1 VVAALGGN
9 ALIRRHEDGDVET
22 QRRNVEIAAA
32 ALAPVAGEHEL
43 IVTHGNGPQIGL
55 LAMQSANGSG
65 PPVPLDILGA
75 ESEGLIG
82 YMVAQG
88 LENVLPE
95 REVAT
100 VLTQVVIDPDDPA
113 FGRPTKPIGPVYLTR
128 EAAFVMAKDHH
139 WDIAADGDVWRRV
152 VASPEPQRI
161 VELKTIEL
169 GVEAGVIVVCVGGGG
184 VPVVVDEAGRV
195 SGVEAVID
203 KDLAASLLARQLG
216 ADALLLLTDVAGV
229 ETDFGAP
236 GSEVISAATPEQ
248 LRELDLA
255 AGSMGPKVEAAC
267 RFVEATGGRA
277 VIAQLDAAGEA
288 LAGNAGTAVG
298 SVQRA

>member
-1 VVAALGGN
+1 MRVVAALGGN
-9 ALIRRHEDGDVET
+9 ALIRRDENGDVET
-22 QRRNVEIAAA
+22 QRRNVEVAAA
-32 ALAPVAGEHEL
+32 ALAPVAAEHEL

-55 LAMQSANGSG
+55 LAMQSANGAG

-100 VLTQVVIDPDDPA
+100 VLTQVVVDPGDPA
-113 FGRPTKPIGPVYLTR
+113 FARPTKPIGPVYRTR
-128 EAAFVMAKDHH
+128 EAAFLMAKDHH
-139 WDIAADGDVWRRV
+139 WDIAADGEVWRRV

-169 GVEAGVIVVCVGGGG
+169 LVKAGVIVVCVGGGG
-184 VPVVVDEAGRV
+184 VPVVVGAGGRIR
-195 SGVEAVID
+195 GIEAVID
-203 KDLAASLLARQLG
+203 KDLAASLLARQLN
-216 ADALLLLTDVAGV
+216 ADALLLLTDVEGV

-236 GSEVISAATPEQ
+236 GSKVISAATPDE
-248 LRELDLA
+248 LRALDLA

-267 RFVEATGGRA
+267 RFAEATGGRA
-277 VIAQLDAAGEA
+277 VIAPLDAAGEA
-288 LAGNAGTAVG
+288 LAGQAGTAV
-298 SVQRA
+298 AA

>member
-1 VVAALGGN
+1 MRIVAALGGN
-9 ALIRRHEDGDVET
+9 ALIRRHEAGDVET

-32 ALAPVAGEHEL
+32 ALAPLAAEHEL

-55 LAMQSANGSG
+55 LAMRAANGSG

-95 REVAT
+95 REIAT
-100 VLTQVVIDPDDPA
+100 LLTQVVVDPDDPA
-113 FGRPTKPIGPVYLTR
+113 FNRPTKPIGPVYDSR
-128 EAAFVMAKDHH
+128 EAAFRMAKDHH

-152 VASPEPQRI
+152 VPSPEPQRI
-161 VELKTIEL
+161 VELATIEL
-169 GVEAGVIVVCVGGGG
+169 LVRAQVIVVCVGGGG
-184 VPVVVDEAGRV
+184 VPVVVDESGRIQ
-195 SGVEAVID
+195 GVEAVID
-203 KDLAASLLARQLG
+203 KDLAASLLARQLD
-216 ADALLLLTDVAGV
+216 ADALLLLTDVEGV
-229 ETDFGAP
+229 ESDFGAP
-236 GSEVISAATPEQ
+236 GSAVISSARPDE
-248 LRELDLA
+248 LRALKLA

-267 RFVEATGGRA
+267 RFAEATGGRA

-288 LAGNAGTAVG
+288 LAGRAGTAV
-298 SVQRA
+298 AP